1 MRRDHYPDKLQD
13 ITYKGDKEGVWAQNR
28 FNKIEVH
35 NEQKTIFIFVRSKFG
50 CGTKLGDLKH
60 KNTLNTKGNMFNQ
73 NRSLSSSVISSS
85 ERLNA
90 LNASNDTWNDCCP

>member
-35 NEQKTIFIFVRSKFG
+35 NEQKTILSLYGVNLVVAQNLEINRLE
-50 CGTKLGDLKH
+50 TQKH
-60 KNTLNTKGNMFNQ
+60 
-73 NRSLSSSVISSS
+73 V
-85 ERLNA
+85 
-90 LNASNDTWNDCCP
+90 